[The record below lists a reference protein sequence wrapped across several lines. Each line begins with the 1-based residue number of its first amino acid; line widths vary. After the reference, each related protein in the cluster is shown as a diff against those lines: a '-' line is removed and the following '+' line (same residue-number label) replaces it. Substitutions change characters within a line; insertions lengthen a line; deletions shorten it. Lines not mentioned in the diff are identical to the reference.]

1 MNEQSEQSREKTFRE
16 AEKQIIRSAFLAL
29 AALAVIV
36 FACYAWFV
44 SSTSVTGTVGAVR
57 IDGSSFELAS
67 VGDVGHYDDLMPAD
81 SAETGEDWQLED
93 GITGT
98 ITGEKSD
105 ILWRISDSS
114 NLGNNQSGSGIS
126 PGSQGKIQFYVV
138 PKRTG
143 KLTLKFDIKLL
154 PLNKDGNQ
162 ITMNGENGNS
172 TLNNLLR
179 GHFLFSHD
187 CEDSIEYDPE
197 NTPTLIPY
205 NNSSFRLTFNVEEK
219 NKPILVTLSWL
230 WPEFLRDVVDN
241 QKVGGS
247 IVGWMNKSPD
257 DFFYIG
263 ADADGNSIP
272 NEKEPDILSQ
282 FRLYNNLYN
291 NADEYIGTNV
301 HSVILQ
307 LTAEEV

>member
-1 MNEQSEQSREKTFRE
+1 M
-16 AEKQIIRSAFLAL
+16 
-29 AALAVIV
+29 
-36 FACYAWFV
+36 
-44 SSTSVTGTVGAVR
+44 
-57 IDGSSFELAS
+57 
-67 VGDVGHYDDLMPAD
+67 
-81 SAETGEDWQLED
+81 
-93 GITGT
+93 
-98 ITGEKSD
+98 
-105 ILWRISDSS
+105 
-114 NLGNNQSGSGIS
+114 
-126 PGSQGKIQFYVV
+126 V

-143 KLTLKFDIKLL
+143 ELTLKFDIKLL
-154 PLNKDGNQ
+154 PLNKDGIQ

-172 TLNNLLR
+172 TLNMLLR

-187 CEDSIEYDPE
+187 CKDSKGYNPA

-205 NNSSFRLTFNVEEK
+205 NKNSFTLTFNVEEK

-241 QKVGGS
+241 QKVGES
-247 IVGWMNKSPD
+247 IVGWMNQSPD

-272 NEKEPDILSQ
+272 NEKNPDIRSQ

>member
-1 MNEQSEQSREKTFRE
+1 MNEQSDNSREKTFRE

-114 NLGNNQSGSGIS
+114 NLGNNQTGSGIS
-126 PGSQGKIQFYVV
+126 PGSKGELQFYVV

-143 KLTLKFDIKLL
+143 ELTLKFDIKLL
-154 PLNKDGNQ
+154 PLNKDGKQ

-172 TLNNLLR
+172 TLNMLLR
-179 GHFLFSHD
+179 GHFLFFHD
-187 CEDSIEYDPE
+187 CKDSLGYDSE
-197 NTPTLIPY
+197 NTPTLITY
-205 NNSSFRLTFNVEEK
+205 NESSFKLTFNVEEK

-230 WPEFLRDVVDN
+230 WPEFLKDVVEN
-241 QKVGGS
+241 QTTGKAIKV
-247 IVGWMNKSPD
+247 WMKAAPN

-263 ADADGNSIP
+263 DEAGSSIP
-272 NEKEPDILSQ
+272 IDPPDFDTQ